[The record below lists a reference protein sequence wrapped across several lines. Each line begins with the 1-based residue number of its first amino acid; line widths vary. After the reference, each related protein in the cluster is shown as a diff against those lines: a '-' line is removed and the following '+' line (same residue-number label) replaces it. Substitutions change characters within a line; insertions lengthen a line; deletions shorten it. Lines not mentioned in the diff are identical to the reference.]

1 MTRNLAILL
10 LLLVAAIVAAMLLGE
25 TPLTG
30 AQYLQAFT
38 HPGSPP
44 AEVIWSIRAPRA
56 LMAALVGAALGLAG
70 ATMQGLL
77 RNPLADPGVLGVSAM
92 SGLGAAAAIALGVAL
107 APGAI
112 EVAALAGALVA
123 GLIVSAISA
132 RFREPETLILFGVS
146 LSAFG
151 GALTALVFNFSP
163 SPVTT
168 AEVMSWLLGS
178 VENRDWIDILRAI
191 IPMALG
197 AWLCAWSARGLTM
210 LTLGEETA
218 ALSGLPMSRLRTAAV
233 AGAALLTGAAVAASG
248 VIGFVGLAAPHLVR
262 RGAGEDPG
270 KTLLPSAVAG
280 AALLAA
286 ADLVARLIP
295 TDQELKLGVVTALFG
310 APMFALVAWRA
321 ARSWRSTGA
330 APSSPFRAPPSQAIG
345 LTLTGGEVVGVLGS
359 NGSGK
364 TTLLRGGL
372 GLLDAG
378 HGLILWDDQPLS
390 QLTEAQRARLVG
402 YLPQE
407 RHVGWNLSAQ
417 DIAALGAPDL
427 SPSDAQAAA
436 KYYLAKVGLRRLL
449 QRGVLDMSG
458 GERARVLLA
467 RLLVTRA
474 AVLIAD
480 EPAAGLD
487 PDAQLHMLE
496 LLRSEAARGA
506 SVVVTLHDLT
516 LAARFCDRLVVLKN
530 GRAVADAA
538 PLEALTPEV
547 LREVFGLE
555 GSLIET
561 PAGLTLA
568 ARRPG

>member
-1 MTRNLAILL
+1 MTRNLAILVL
-10 LLLVAAIVAAMLLGE
+10 LLIAAVAAAMLLGE
-25 TPLTG
+25 TPLSSE
-30 AQYLQAFT
+30 QYVQAFT

-70 ATMQGLL
+70 AAMQGLL

-112 EVAALAGALVA
+112 EIAALAGALAA
-123 GLIVSAISA
+123 GLIVSAITA

-163 SPVTT
+163 SPVTS

-178 VENRDWIDILRAI
+178 VENRDWIDILRAM

-197 AWLCAWSARGLTM
+197 AWLCLWSARGLTM

-218 ALSGLPMSRLRTAAV
+218 ALSGLPMGRLRTAAV
-233 AGAALLTGAAVAASG
+233 AGAALLTGAAVAAAG

-280 AALLAA
+280 AALLAL
-286 ADLVARLIP
+286 ADLIARLLP
-295 TDQELKLGVVTALFG
+295 TEQELKLGVVTALFG
-310 APMFALVAWRA
+310 APLFALVAWRA
-321 ARSWRSTGA
+321 ARSWRILGT
-330 APSSPFRAPPSQAIG
+330 PPASAFHTPPAQAVA
-345 LTLTGGEVVGVLGS
+345 LTLAAGEVVGVLGP

-372 GLLDAG
+372 GLLDSG
-378 HGLILWDDQPLS
+378 HGLILWDERPLAD
-390 QLTEAQRARLVG
+390 LTEAQRAQLVG

-407 RHVGWNLSAQ
+407 RHVGWNLAAQ
-417 DIAALGAPDL
+417 DIVALGAPDL
-427 SPSDAQAAA
+427 SPAQTVEAAH
-436 KYYLAKVGLRRLL
+436 YYLGRVGLKRLAG
-449 QRGVLDMSG
+449 RGVLDMSG
-458 GERARVLLA
+458 GERAKVLLA
-467 RLLVTRA
+467 RLLATRA

-496 LLRSEAARGA
+496 LLRAEAGRGA

-516 LAARFCDRLVVLKN
+516 LAARFCDRLLVLKN
-530 GRAVADAA
+530 GRAIADASPA
-538 PLEALTPEV
+538 EALSREV
-547 LREVFGLE
+547 LREVFHLDGELV
-555 GSLIET
+555 ET

-568 ARRPG
+568 AKRVG